1 MTKRP
6 DHPRPAVPR
15 SDNDFV
21 HRRCE
26 RRWRYQVKLHS
37 FTSKRPDSMS
47 KRKLSFGALAIGTLE
62 RVQFA
67 CLDHGLVLRH
77 PQKSH
82 FCTARQTAHHIHL
95 DNHHTARVITN
106 NLTSQVRRRG
116 GVYCGNP
123 LLRTVLRCTIPHFA
137 RAPNSNCPRNTRQKN
152 SPPKRVLSLAHLG

>member
-21 HRRCE
+21 HRRCDQ
-26 RRWRYQVKLHS
+26 RWRYRVKLHS

-47 KRKLSFGALAIGTLE
+47 KHKSSFGALAIGTLE

-95 DNHHTARVITN
+95 NNHHTARVITN

-123 LLRTVLRCTIPHFA
+123 LLRTVLRCTIAHSA
-137 RAPNSNCPRNTRQKN
+137 RAPNSNWPRNTRQKN